1 MDQNNLLIER
11 NYKNNLDN
19 HYEEIVLHYFNI
31 IKEYLFHAGEN
42 IIINDY
48 KYYIFIIKRGLDC
61 LKHIFNMLLLYTN
74 NLELVVFH
82 CKKSYLYY
90 IEFISQIGAESHS
103 YLQLNSKDAALF
115 IYKKTIFD
123 INNEKKI
130 NFDLKKNNKEK
141 LDYLYRF
148 SEIINSIVIYV
159 FDNDNIKGESKMN
172 YIMYIITMTSK
183 VKDKIVKSK
192 RTLDQKIK
200 SADIIIYFLNSIKT
214 KNISDECQYLNI
226 CNLFV
231 KKVFFG
237 KHNIEKANI
246 NKKLLSKKFDKN
258 LESLTALKFI
268 NWLFN

>member
-1 MDQNNLLIER
+1 
-11 NYKNNLDN
+11 
-19 HYEEIVLHYFNI
+19 
-31 IKEYLFHAGEN
+31 
-42 IIINDY
+42 
-48 KYYIFIIKRGLDC
+48 
-61 LKHIFNMLLLYTN
+61 
-74 NLELVVFH
+74 
-82 CKKSYLYY
+82 
-90 IEFISQIGAESHS
+90 
-103 YLQLNSKDAALF
+103 
-115 IYKKTIFD
+115 
-123 INNEKKI
+123 
-130 NFDLKKNNKEK
+130 
-141 LDYLYRF
+141 
-148 SEIINSIVIYV
+148 
-159 FDNDNIKGESKMN
+159 
-172 YIMYIITMTSK
+172 MYIITMTSK